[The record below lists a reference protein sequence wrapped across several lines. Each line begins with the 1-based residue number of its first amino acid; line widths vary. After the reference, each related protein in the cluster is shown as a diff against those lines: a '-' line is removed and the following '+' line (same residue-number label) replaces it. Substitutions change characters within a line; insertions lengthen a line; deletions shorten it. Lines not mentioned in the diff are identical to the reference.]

1 MKKNIIEQDSI
12 QKPLILNPKNR
23 SDARQLSA
31 LFRNKSTHIIDEFLK
46 QKEELC
52 LIKNPKLLKEGKK
65 PTRTVSAREGR
76 WIYFPWR
83 NSLVYCL
90 SVNEYR
96 LVRTSRNNNLIT
108 KSEQKKFEN
117 AVIGIAG
124 LNVGNPV
131 AICLALESGSRKLMK
146 LADNDFLSLSNFNRF
161 RAGLPDLGKNKAVLT
176 AEQIWEIDPYARLEI
191 LPKGIEPHMIE
202 KFFLKPRIDIL
213 VEEMDNLPL
222 KIAMREYAKKYKIP
236 VLMVTGNG
244 AGLIIDIERYDL
256 NPKLLILNGMLD
268 KKVLRKIKC
277 GVISFAEKVE
287 LSRDFMKAKNLV
299 PRLRQSFR
307 LIGNSLAGIPQIAE
321 ASFLRGAVVCN
332 LARRIIV
339 GDRVKS
345 GRYFIDL
352 NVMSG

>member
-1 MKKNIIEQDSI
+1 MKKNIFEPNLM

-23 SDARQLSA
+23 SDARQLNA

-46 QKEELC
+46 QKEELL
-52 LIKNPKLLKEGKK
+52 LIKNPKLLKEGKRPSCTAK
-65 PTRTVSAREGR
+65 AREGR
-76 WIYFPWR
+76 WIYFSWR
-83 NSLVYCL
+83 NSLVRCL
-90 SVNEYR
+90 SENEYQ
-96 LVRTSRNNNLIT
+96 LVRTSRNHNLIT
-108 KSEQKKFEN
+108 KTEQKKFEN

-131 AICLALESGSRKLMK
+131 AVCLALESGSRKLMK

-161 RAGLPDLGKNKAVLT
+161 RAGLPDLGKNKAILT

-202 KFFLKPRIDIL
+202 RFFCKPRIDIL

-222 KIAMREYAKKYKIP
+222 KIVMREYAKKYKIP

-256 NPKLLILNGMLD
+256 NQKLPILNGVLD
-268 KKVLRKIKC
+268 GKVQRAIKN
-277 GVISFAEKVE
+277 GVSSFAEKVR
-287 LSRDFMKAKNLV
+287 LSRDFMKAQNLV

-307 LIGNSLAGIPQIAE
+307 LVGNSLAGIPQIAE

-332 LARRIIV
+332 LTRRIVI

-352 NVMSG
+352 DAMSK